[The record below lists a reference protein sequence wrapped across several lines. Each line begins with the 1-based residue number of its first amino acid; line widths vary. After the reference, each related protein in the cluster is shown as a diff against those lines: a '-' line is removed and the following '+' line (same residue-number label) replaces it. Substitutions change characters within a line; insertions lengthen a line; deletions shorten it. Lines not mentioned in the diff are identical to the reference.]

1 MRNVSLDTDVFA
13 AIWTAREE
21 GEETESDILRRI
33 LNSAP
38 KSKLAPKGDASSQ
51 PKPKIGYHDRRNGV
65 VFEPGFRIFRRY
77 KGRSYEARAE
87 NQSWVRADNGQRYSS
102 LNRLNQSIVA
112 GQENVWNDNWFYVDA
127 SGQERGINE
136 LRNTA

>member
-1 MRNVSLDTDVFA
+1 MRNVNLDTDVFA
-13 AIWTAREE
+13 AVWAARED

-33 LNSAP
+33 LKVP
-38 KSKLAPKGDASSQ
+38 HTPKLAGKEDDGNR
-51 PKPKIGYHDRRNGV
+51 PKPAIGFQDRRNGV

-87 NQSWVRADNGQRYSS
+87 NQSWVRTDNGQRYLS

-112 GQENVWNDNWFYVDA
+112 GQENVWNGNWLYLDDA
-127 SGQERGINE
+127 GQERTIDQ
-136 LRNTA
+136 LRHSR